1 MTPASILPN
10 SGEAGPAGRVAGR
23 VRGAQHGLELREHG
37 LVLRGRRLGH
47 GSQAGAHGQHPRSH
61 GHSGVGRAVPGAGRE
76 SSALPTSPTLF
87 GSASLAPDGPLSSQ
101 AGAVFKGAQEK
112 PNSSAPPRV
121 NADVHPATTF
131 SRPAPPRSLAP
142 RSPLPPLPVSASELL
157 ARVPAP
163 RLLTLDARLYF
174 TQLRGGGA
182 SRPDWQRS
190 DKSRGPE
197 AGRA

>member
-1 MTPASILPN
+1 MFWNYRNWRKLRCQVLLHFTSCLDQLLGGQPRSCGGRR
-10 SGEAGPAGRVAGR
+10 SGLRLRVVVRLLQLVAGEDGRVAGR
-23 VRGAQHGLELREHG
+23 VRSAQQGLELREHL

-121 NADVHPATTF
+121 NADVHPTTTF
-131 SRPAPPRSLAP
+131 SRPAPPGSLDP
-142 RSPLPPLPVSASELL
+142 GSPLRHCLSP
-157 ARVPAP
+157 
-163 RLLTLDARLYF
+163 
-174 TQLRGGGA
+174 GA
-182 SRPDWQRS
+182 SC
-190 DKSRGPE
+190 
-197 AGRA
+197 